1 MTIIALI
8 PDLVVAFLVG
18 LIALACYH
26 NLPIVDIPMMSD
38 ERWNQLCRESTL
50 ENYRKYSGRGEAPD
64 YETALKWEKEFFESD
79 KPVENIK
86 APRIRQDT
94 QGATI
99 IDF

>member
-1 MTIIALI
+1 MEKYIIAGREYDVKEHD
-8 PDLVVAFLVG
+8 PVR
-18 LIALACYH
+18 
-26 NLPIVDIPMMSD
+26 NLPIVDVPMMSD